1 MKTPIRRNCWVV
13 YVLCGCFGLL
23 GWAFYL
29 IAFYLEPSQDW
40 MVFYTAARAYW
51 EDNLPLIFEGD
62 RFTAVIN
69 DRFSTWLSWPLP
81 LHPWLY
87 PPHFLVYLL
96 PFGLIPPAPSC
107 ALFLLTGL
115 IFAVAAS
122 WTVACDARQRWILGV
137 SLTLC
142 PAAAITA
149 CLGQNAFLT
158 SALLV
163 GGFGIARHRPLL
175 GGVLLGILT
184 FKPQLWLLVPVAFIA
199 ARQWRPFTS
208 AIGAALLFILA
219 SLLVFGNEAWRD
231 WLDLMIRPNAVYEN
245 WVEVGR
251 LNGQSVYTN
260 TVLLGASKAVAN
272 FAQGVA
278 FLLAACCVFW
288 TFRRPIALDLQLAV
302 LLAATMLAAPH
313 IIGYDAVMLA
323 LAATL
328 LFCHA
333 SGEHLRL
340 GEAMIIVLAWLSP
353 LVNPPSVF
361 WIGLFTPLVVA
372 LLIGCVILRAMASSP
387 AKAHSPV

>member
-1 MKTPIRRNCWVV
+1 
-13 YVLCGCFGLL
+13 
-23 GWAFYL
+23 
-29 IAFYLEPSQDW
+29 
-40 MVFYTAARAYW
+40 
-51 EDNLPLIFEGD
+51 
-62 RFTAVIN
+62 
-69 DRFSTWLSWPLP
+69 
-81 LHPWLY
+81 
-87 PPHFLVYLL
+87 
-96 PFGLIPPAPSC
+96 
-107 ALFLLTGL
+107 
-115 IFAVAAS
+115 
-122 WTVACDARQRWILGV
+122 
-137 SLTLC
+137 
-142 PAAAITA
+142 
-149 CLGQNAFLT
+149 
-158 SALLV
+158 
-163 GGFGIARHRPLL
+163 
-175 GGVLLGILT
+175 LLGILT
-184 FKPQLWLLVPVAFIA
+184 FKPQLWLLVPVALIA

-208 AIGAALLFILA
+208 AIGSALLFILV

-323 LAATL
+323 MAATL
-328 LFCHA
+328 LFCRA